1 MAKSKNRGRKIT
13 KRKRRQN
20 YTKRRRRQLGRG
32 LTSSKQS
39 SQPPK
44 MNNTNALKKSL
55 FDIPVYENG
64 KQTERTTTLDATL
77 IDRTNDP
84 FIRQDDEEFKPYAG
98 PSYPGSN
105 KSIILRNTNDRERE
119 EKRIRDKKNRESLQA
134 YSKLYGNS
142 QQNTPEWMKKELDEY
157 LKSEGK

>member
-32 LTSSKQS
+32 LTSSNQS
-39 SQPPK
+39 KPPV
-44 MNNTNALKKSL
+44 NNTNALKKSL

-64 KQTERTTTLDATL
+64 KQTERTTPLDATL
-77 IDRTNDP
+77 IEQTNDP
-84 FIRQDDEEFKPYAG
+84 FMLEDNEKFKQYG
-98 PSYPGSN
+98 PSYPGISDAT
-105 KSIILRNTNDRERE
+105 KLRNIADRERKQ
-119 EKRIRDKKNRESLQA
+119 KRIMDNQNRESLQVF
-134 YSKLYGNS
+134 SKLYSNS
-142 QQNTPEWMKKELDEY
+142 EENTPEWIKTQLDEY